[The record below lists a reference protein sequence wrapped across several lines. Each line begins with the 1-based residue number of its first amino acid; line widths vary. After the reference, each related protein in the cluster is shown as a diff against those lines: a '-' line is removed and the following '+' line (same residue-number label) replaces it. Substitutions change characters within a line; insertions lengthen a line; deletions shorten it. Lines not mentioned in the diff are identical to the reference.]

1 MAMYSIE
8 ISEPAENDLRDI
20 ILYISSQLSA
30 PMTVMT
36 MVDTIEGALLGLS
49 EMPQKSPAVRDDRLV
64 SMGYRKLLIKNYV
77 VFFTI
82 DEQSQVVNLERIL
95 YARRDWLRIL

>member
-1 MAMYSIE
+1 MYSIE

-36 MVDTIEGALLGLS
+36 MVDTIEEALLGLS

>member
-1 MAMYSIE
+1 
-8 ISEPAENDLRDI
+8 
-20 ILYISSQLSA
+20 
-30 PMTVMT
+30 
-36 MVDTIEGALLGLS
+36 
-49 EMPQKSPAVRDDRLV
+49 MPQKSPAVRDDRLV